1 MKVCFVS
8 LYETTNFGDPIL
20 AYCAEWLFAD
30 EIKSK
35 NVEIVRASLCWS
47 NAQKFKNIKLNSGWH
62 FLWKICKKLRLDK
75 HKRWIT
81 IHAKHQLIIDN
92 FASQIGNV
100 DLIIL
105 AGGGLIKFKYENFW
119 LSIPSLLEYA
129 HQKHI
134 PVVMNAVGVEGYN
147 DTDFRCLDIKR
158 ALLRHSPK
166 YISTRDDLVTLIQQY
181 FDGHPKMQCVKVADP
196 AVWAAEAYG
205 VSQMKESET

>member
-47 NAQKFKNIKLNSGWH
+47 NAQKNIKLNSGWH

-81 IHAKHQLIIDN
+81 IHEKHQLIIDN

-100 DLIIL
+100 DLYFITHDCFR
-105 AGGGLIKFKYENFW
+105 A
-119 LSIPSLLEYA
+119 EYIA
-129 HQKHI
+129 DI
-134 PVVMNAVGVEGYN
+134 FATAVTKGYN
-147 DTDFRCLDIKR
+147 QSVRGNFRETIR
-158 ALLRHSPK
+158 NS
-166 YISTRDDLVTLIQQY
+166 IQNICDVFINNRY
-181 FDGHPKMQCVKVADP
+181 
-196 AVWAAEAYG
+196 E
-205 VSQMKESET
+205 